1 MHRALRH
8 LRVYQLV
15 NQPPERA
22 VLANESSLLQFRAVA
37 TDTWPG
43 VSSMNERMQQ
53 YQQAAAGSRADTTA
67 AETSAREGSTASS
80 SSHSDMPNNV
90 AATLLVDTLRL
101 MKQFE
106 EHGAWLLMHQA
117 GRMKISCLCAHWH
130 DAAQSCSAFSCVSV
144 TCGRAASCG
153 GDGCRFL
160 QHRFESPTSR
170 SVDKAPDRDHTVTD
184 SLQQG
189 LVCQQRRAG
198 ACHDPD

>member
-1 MHRALRH
+1 MCLQASGLIGRSVPPNTAALPLRHHRFAALHSRMADGLAALCVQSATLSVSACSQRKMHRALRH

-106 EHGAWLLMHQA
+106 EHGAWLMMHQA
-117 GRMKISCLCAHWH
+117 GRVKISCLCAHWH
-130 DAAQSCSAFSCVSV
+130 DAAQPCSAF
-144 TCGRAASCG
+144 
-153 GDGCRFL
+153 
-160 QHRFESPTSR
+160 
-170 SVDKAPDRDHTVTD
+170 
-184 SLQQG
+184 
-189 LVCQQRRAG
+189 
-198 ACHDPD
+198 